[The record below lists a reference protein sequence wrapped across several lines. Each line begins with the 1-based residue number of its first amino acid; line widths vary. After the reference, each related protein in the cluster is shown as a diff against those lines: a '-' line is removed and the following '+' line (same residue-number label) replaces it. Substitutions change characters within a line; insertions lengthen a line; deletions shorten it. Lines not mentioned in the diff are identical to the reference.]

1 MPLASSCHPHSP
13 DHDYYA
19 PGICLVT
26 LVVRDR
32 EPLLCILNTDSRHP
46 TVRKEFQKI
55 KNNLGKKIENPK
67 KRK

>member
-1 MPLASSCHPHSP
+1 MPLASSCRPHSP
-13 DHDYYA
+13 RHDYYA

-26 LVVRDR
+26 LVVRGR
-32 EPLLCILNTDSRHP
+32 EPLLCILDTDSRHP

-55 KNNLGKKIENPK
+55 KKNREKNIENPK